1 MMAKNDGENLCRKF
15 VSFTV
20 MSKICVENKV
30 KKYLKY
36 SIIFKNT
43 VYNISIDGTARQ
55 QTADRKKYFKNM
67 VSFLRILHI
76 V

>member
-1 MMAKNDGENLCRKF
+1 
-15 VSFTV
+15 
-20 MSKICVENKV
+20 MSKNCVENKV

-36 SIIFKNT
+36 SVIFKNT

-55 QTADRKKYFKNM
+55 QGSKKIFLKLGII
-67 VSFLRILHI
+67 LRILHI